1 MYPHHRRAIDKLTR
15 HFEADEEPTA
25 VFLAGSI
32 AHGFERPDSDVDLII
47 VVDDEAYARRAREHR
62 LHFYDMEVS
71 DHPGVYAEGKYVSES
86 FLEEVARHGSEPAR
100 FALHDARR
108 LVGRVDYAEFFER
121 IARYPVEGKI
131 DRLRRFFAQ
140 VEAWHWYVTQ
150 AIALGDRYLLG
161 TSISKLV
168 LFGGRLVLT
177 RNELLY
183 PYHKW
188 LLRVLEKADDKPDGL
203 MAAIDALYTEPT
215 RANADRFRE
224 LVIFHGPWE
233 VPEAGWPSQFLVD
246 SELNWLDGDPPID
259 DL

>member
-1 MYPHHRRAIDKLTR
+1 MYPQHREAIDKLTR
-15 HFEADEEPTA
+15 HIQADDEPTA
-25 VFLAGSI
+25 VYLAGSI

-47 VVDDEAYARRAREHR
+47 VVDDAAYAERAREHR
-62 LHFYDMEVS
+62 VQFYDLKIS
-71 DHPGVYAEGKYVSES
+71 DHPGVFAEGKYVSES

-100 FALHDARR
+100 FALHDARL
-108 LVGRVDYAEFFER
+108 LVGRVDYRECFER
-121 IARYPVEGKI
+121 IARYPVEGKAL
-131 DRLRRFFAQ
+131 RLRRFFAQ
-140 VEAWHWYVTQ
+140 VEAWHWYATQ
-150 AIALGDRYLLG
+150 AITLENPYLLG

-188 LLRVLEKADDKPDGL
+188 LLRVLEKAPDKPEGL
-203 MAAIDALYTEPT
+203 KEAIDALYTEPT
-215 RANADRFRE
+215 RAHADRFRE

-233 VPEAGWPSQFLVD
+233 VPEAGWPSQFMID
-246 SELNWLDGDPPID
+246 SELNWLDGEPPVD

>member
-1 MYPHHRRAIDKLTR
+1 MYPQHREAIDKLTR
-15 HFEADEEPTA
+15 HFEADREPTA
-25 VFLAGSI
+25 VYLGGSI

-47 VVDDEAYARRAREHR
+47 VVDDEAHAERAREHR
-62 LHFYDMEVS
+62 LHFYDLKVS
-71 DHPGVYAEGKYVSES
+71 DHPGVFAEGKYVSES

-108 LVGRVDYAEFFER
+108 LVGRVDYSECFER
-121 IARYPVEGKI
+121 IRRYPVEGKV

-150 AIALGDRYLLG
+150 AIALENPYLLG

-177 RNELLY
+177 RNELLH

-188 LLRVLEKADDKPDGL
+188 FLRVLEKAEDKPDGL
-203 MAAIDALYTEPT
+203 MAAIDALYREPT
-215 RANADRFRE
+215 RAHADRFRE

-246 SELNWLDGDPPID
+246 SELNWLDGEPPVD

>member
-1 MYPHHRRAIDKLTR
+1 MLPHHREAIDGLTHR
-15 HFEADEEPTA
+15 FQDDPEPTA
-25 VFLAGSI
+25 VYLAGSI
-32 AHGFERPDSDVDLII
+32 AHGFERPDSDIDLII
-47 VVDDEAYARRAREHR
+47 VVDDETYAERAREHR
-62 LHFYDMEVS
+62 LGFFDMEVS
-71 DHPGVYAEGKYVSES
+71 DHPGVYAEGKVVSES

-100 FALHDARR
+100 FALHDARP
-108 LVGRVDYAEFFER
+108 LVARVDYGECFER
-121 IARYPVEGKI
+121 IGRYPVEGKA

-150 AIALGDRYLLG
+150 AIALQDPYLLG
-161 TSISKLV
+161 MSVSKLV

-188 LLRVLEKADDKPDGL
+188 LLRVLEGAEDKPDGL
-203 MAAIDALYTEPT
+203 MAAIEALHAEPT
-215 RANADRFRE
+215 AEHAARFRE

-246 SELNWLDGDPPID
+246 SELNWLDGEPPVD

>member
-1 MYPHHRRAIDKLTR
+1 MYPHHHEAIEKLTH

-25 VFLAGSI
+25 VYLAGSV
-32 AHGFERPDSDVDLII
+32 AHGFARPDSDIDLII
-47 VVDDEAYARRAREHR
+47 VVADEVYAERAREDR
-62 LHFYDMEVS
+62 IHFYDMEIS
-71 DHPGVYAEGKYVSES
+71 DHPGVFAEGKYISEK
-86 FLEEVARHGSEPAR
+86 FLEDVARHGSEPAR

-108 LVGRVDYAEFFER
+108 LVGRVDYAECFVR
-121 IARYPVEGKI
+121 IKSYPVVGKV

-140 VEAWHWYVTQ
+140 VEAWHWYAKE
-150 AIALGDRYLLG
+150 AIRHENQYLLG
-161 TSISKLV
+161 TAISKLV

-188 LLRVLEKADDKPDGL
+188 FLRVLEQAEDKPDGL
-203 MAAIDALYTEPT
+203 MEAIHALYAEPSGEH
-215 RANADRFRE
+215 ADQFRE
-224 LVIFHGPWE
+224 LVILHGPWE

-246 SELNWLDGDPPID
+246 SELNWLHGEPPID

>member
-1 MYPHHRRAIDKLTR
+1 MHPHHRDAVAKLTR
-15 HFEADEEPTA
+15 RFEADDEPTA
-25 VFLAGSI
+25 VYLAGSI
-32 AHGFERPDSDVDLII
+32 AHGFERADSDVDLVI
-47 VVDDEAYARRAREHR
+47 VVDDEAHAARAREHR

-71 DHPGVYAEGKYVSES
+71 NHPGVYAEGKYVSES

-100 FALHDARR
+100 FALHDARL
-108 LVGRVDYAEFFER
+108 LVGRVDYSECLAR
-121 IARYPVEGKI
+121 IARYPVEGKTE
-131 DRLRRFFAQ
+131 RLRRFFAQ

-150 AIALGDRYLLG
+150 AIALDDPYLLG
-161 TSISKLV
+161 TSIGKLV

-188 LLRVLEKADDKPDGL
+188 LLRVLEKAEDKPEGL
-203 MAAIDALYTEPT
+203 MAAIDALHREPT
-215 RANADRFRE
+215 RANADHFRE

-246 SELNWLDGDPPID
+246 SELNWLEGEPPID

>member
-1 MYPHHRRAIDKLTR
+1 VYPHHRQAIAKLTR
-15 HFEADEEPTA
+15 HFQDDEEPTA
-25 VFLAGSI
+25 VYLAGSI

-47 VVDDEAYARRAREHR
+47 VVDDEAHAERAREHR

-71 DHPGVYAEGKYVSES
+71 DHPGVFAEGKYVSES

-108 LVGRVDYAEFFER
+108 LVGRVDYTECFER
-121 IARYPVEGKI
+121 IARYPIEGKV

-150 AIALGDRYLLG
+150 ATALEDPYLLG
-161 TSISKLV
+161 TAISKLV

-188 LLRVLEKADDKPDGL
+188 LLRVLEGAKDKPDGL
-203 MAAIDALYTEPT
+203 MAAIDALHAEPT
-215 RANADRFRE
+215 RAHADRFRE
-224 LVIFHGPWE
+224 LVIFHGPWA
-233 VPEAGWPSQFLVD
+233 VPEAGWPAQFLID
-246 SELNWLDGDPPID
+246 SELNWLDGEPPVD